1 MRAQVSPLLLLAALS
16 VLWAASVGLLPERL
30 PATTT
35 RSMPDRFP
43 GP

>member
-1 MRAQVSPLLLLAALS
+1 MRAQLAPLLLLAAMS
-16 VLWAASVGLLPERL
+16 VLWTASAGLLPDRQ
-30 PATTT
+30 PTTT